1 MPYRFRMLMQQT
13 KTNVWVN
20 DTEYTPGMIRLGKMR
35 RWAGCGPVKDVME
48 QFTIDLV
55 AGRVIACPHLD
66 HPQAVFVR
74 MTQPDRVYCR
84 ACAVT
89 ELLPQLRQP
98 SRAPGCD
105 ACGRSSARIKLNE
118 STVQVGALTMFG
130 RICNHCNSAIS

>member
-1 MPYRFRMLMQQT
+1 MLYRFSMLMQQT

-20 DTEYTPGMIRLGKMR
+20 HTEYSLGMILGNTR
-35 RWAGCGPVKDVME
+35 RWAGCGPVKDVIE

-89 ELLPQLRQP
+89 ELLPQLRQL
-98 SRAPGCD
+98 SRAPACD

-118 STVQVGALTMFG
+118 STVQVGALTMSG
-130 RICNHCNSAIS
+130 RICNDCNSR